1 MKFEFTD
8 SQKKALA
15 VGEYSLIVAAG
26 AGSGKTRVLIER
38 VVRRLLQVTCDPST
52 DITRFLIV
60 TFTNAAAGELCE
72 RIRKA
77 LADAVENASDETV
90 RRAAVK
96 NLALLP
102 QAKICTIDSF
112 CYDFVREH
120 AELLGLPSK
129 LRIADETEM
138 DVLLDGIIDELI
150 EEKMAICRQNRDL
163 GKDDY
168 FLTAYDMFSAPR
180 NDDAFVDTL
189 KKLYKDLLHRP
200 SPREFLA
207 QACELYREVIQAD
220 ELFETTY
227 GHAFHDALYQSV
239 STAITVCENAL
250 DECEADEQ
258 MHKTITP
265 VLENDLETLKIV
277 ASSLG
282 AGYRSAAQALHAMD
296 FKRSPRIQ
304 KIENPAAPLLIVRR
318 KSALDEVKA
327 VRKRYFSASSELL
340 RLCAADCLHIAEVLR
355 EMLEAIEE
363 RLWNVKRTHGILS
376 FSDVE
381 RLTLKLLYDDDAAQ
395 TPSAIAAE
403 TAELFDEL
411 YIDEYQDVDP
421 IQDKIFLALSRKT
434 SDGTECG
441 RFLVGDAKQSIY
453 RFRGATPGIF
463 MHYRDTFAP
472 CEKEGEAR
480 RRLFMSDNFRC
491 AQNVIDFTNA
501 VFEKVFDD
509 YNEQERLTCSRP
521 DKDAL
526 NEPVHILLCN
536 TDALADTKS
545 ESRRAAE
552 AAVVY
557 REITALLND
566 PNACD
571 STGRHYTPADIA
583 ILTSKWDSAKQ
594 LERYFAAR
602 GMAVVCEKGESFF
615 DRREIRLAL
624 SVLAATDNPQKDI
637 PLAGVMRS
645 PIGGFTDDELVQI
658 RLPAKDKSLYEAL
671 CLAAQTENVPDEASA
686 AEQGTDA
693 DAALV
698 CKCRTFLS
706 LLEKLRALSRGCGAS
721 EFLRKMYA
729 LTDLPAICAAGD
741 PSLFGSLSPEA
752 RKKNL
757 MLLYDKARA
766 FDSTVFRGIGAFLDY
781 MKDIRA
787 GEGLKSCS
795 DAFGGIHIMTIHH
808 SKGLEFPICFL
819 FNADRAPSSSENAFI
834 MSDTYGLAFQLKGYA
849 DIRSVAGND
858 GFVSAT
864 TPFRTVL
871 SAEDDLGEANE
882 YKRLLYVAL
891 TRARDRLYITASP
904 KPVKPQNG
912 GEATFA
918 APIFNALDDPEK
930 AARGKSF
937 LDMMFGFL
945 AAQKPFETLAAG
957 CGGEVTVSFPDAAG
971 RTLADVR
978 TIVCTDDAETP
989 ATPPEAAVENAA
1001 PTVQTPTY
1009 EPDETLLEKIRTS
1022 IASRKARLKALCA
1035 VPPKLTVSL
1044 LKDGL
1049 IDYEDASLAAL
1060 GERQKRE
1067 IPDFVRETA
1076 EKSAAERG
1084 TAMHVFMQFA
1094 DFAACEAHGVK
1105 IEAERLVSDGFLTET
1120 QRDLLDFGKLNGFF
1134 KTALY
1139 EKIRSAEKVYRE
1151 LRFNLK
1157 VAAGEVLADAPE
1169 TDDFVLVQG
1178 VIDCFIRES
1187 DGSYTVIDFKTDHV
1201 KSGEEQLLAD
1211 RYANQ
1216 LAFYCRA
1223 VTDMTKA
1230 PVKNAVIFSFALME
1244 EIPLDHHV
1252 CDGGIYEQNA

>member
-220 ELFETTY
+220 ELFDTTY

-282 AGYRSAAQALHAMD
+282 AGYRAAREAAD
-296 FKRSPRIQ
+296 TRFKPSPRIQ

-395 TPSAIAAE
+395 TPSALAAE

-583 ILTSKWDSAKQ
+583 ILTSKWDAAKQ

-686 AEQGTDA
+686 AEHGTDA

-721 EFLRKMYA
+721 QFLRKMYA

-808 SKGLEFPICFL
+808 SKGLEFPVCFL

>member
-220 ELFETTY
+220 ELFDTTY

-395 TPSAIAAE
+395 TPSALAAE
-403 TAELFDEL
+403 TAGLFDEL

-583 ILTSKWDSAKQ
+583 ILTSKWDAAKQ

-658 RLPAKDKSLYEAL
+658 RLPAKDKSLHEAL

-808 SKGLEFPICFL
+808 SKGLEFPVCFL

>member
-207 QACELYREVIQAD
+207 QACELYREVIRAD
-220 ELFETTY
+220 EPFDTTY

-282 AGYRSAAQALHAMD
+282 AGYRAAREAAD
-296 FKRSPRIQ
+296 TRFKPSPRIQ

-327 VRKRYFSASSELL
+327 VRKRYFSASSDLL

-395 TPSAIAAE
+395 TPSALAAE
-403 TAELFDEL
+403 TAGLFDEL

-583 ILTSKWDSAKQ
+583 ILTSKWDAAKQ

-686 AEQGTDA
+686 AEHGTDA

-808 SKGLEFPICFL
+808 SKGLEFPVCFL

-989 ATPPEAAVENAA
+989 ATPQEAAVENAA
-1001 PTVQTPTY
+1001 PTVQIPTY

>member
-15 VGEYSLIVAAG
+15 IGEYSLIVAAG

-38 VVRRLLQVTCDPST
+38 VVRRLLQVTGGSST

-77 LADAVENASDETV
+77 LADAVENAPDEAV
-90 RRAAVK
+90 RSAAVK

-129 LRIADETEM
+129 LRIADDTEM

-150 EEKMAICRQNRDL
+150 EEKMALCRRNREN
-163 GKDDY
+163 GKDGY

-200 SPREFLA
+200 SPRDFLA
-207 QACELYREVIQAD
+207 QACELYREVMQAD
-220 ELFETTY
+220 ELFDTTY
-227 GHAFHDALYQSV
+227 GRAFHDALYQSV

-265 VLENDLETLKIV
+265 VLENDLETLKII

-282 AGYRSAAQALHAMD
+282 AGYRAAKEAAD
-296 FKRSPRIQ
+296 TRFKPSPRIQ
-304 KIENPAAPLLIVRR
+304 KIENPDAPLLVARR

-327 VRKRYFSASSELL
+327 VSKRYFSASSELVQ
-340 RLCAADCLHIAEVLR
+340 LCAADCLHIAEVLR
-355 EMLEAIEE
+355 EMLEEIEN
-363 RLWNVKRTHGILS
+363 RLWDVKRTHGILS

-395 TPSAIAAE
+395 TPSALAAE
-403 TAELFDEL
+403 TSNLFDEL

-434 SDGTECG
+434 ADGTECG

-491 AQNVIDFTNA
+491 AQSVIDFTNA

-509 YNEQERLTCSRP
+509 YNEQERLTCSRA

-536 TDALADTKS
+536 TDALADKTS

-552 AAVVY
+552 AAVLY
-557 REITALLND
+557 REIVALLND
-566 PNACD
+566 PDACD
-571 STGRHYTPADIA
+571 STGRHYTLADIA
-583 ILTSKWDSAKQ
+583 ILTSKWDAAKQ
-594 LERYFAAR
+594 LERFFAAR
-602 GMAVVCEKGESFF
+602 GMAVVCEKGENFF

-671 CLAAQTENVPDEASA
+671 CLAAQTETMPDEASD
-686 AEQGTDA
+686 AEQGIQAGAVLTD
-693 DAALV
+693 
-698 CKCRTFLS
+698 KCQAFLS

-741 PSLFGSLSPEA
+741 ESMFGRLSPEA

-781 MKDIRA
+781 MNDIRS

-795 DAFGGIHIMTIHH
+795 DTFGGIHIMSIHR
-808 SKGLEFPICFL
+808 SKGLEFPVCFL
-819 FNADRAPSSSENAFI
+819 FNADRAPSSSENAFL
-834 MSDTYGLAFQLKGYA
+834 MSDTYGLAFRLKGYA

-858 GFVSAT
+858 GFVTAT

-871 SAEDDLGEANE
+871 EAEDDLGEANE

-904 KPVKPQNG
+904 KPVKPKNG
-912 GEATFA
+912 DESTFA
-918 APIFNALDDPEK
+918 APILNALDDPEN
-930 AARGKSF
+930 AAHGKSF
-937 LDMMFGFL
+937 LDRMFGFL
-945 AAQKPFETLAAG
+945 ATQKPFETLAAG
-957 CGGEVTVSFPDAAG
+957 CDGEVTVPFADAAG
-971 RTLADVR
+971 RTFVEVR
-978 TIVCTDDAETP
+978 TVVCTEDAETP
-989 ATPPEAAVENAA
+989 AMLPDAALENAA
-1001 PTVQTPTY
+1001 PTGQTPTY
-1009 EPDETLLEKIRTS
+1009 APDETLLEKIRTS
-1022 IASRKARLKALCA
+1022 IASRSARLKALCA

-1044 LKDGL
+1044 LKNGL

-1067 IPDFVRETA
+1067 IPDFVHETA
-1076 EKSAAERG
+1076 ETSAAERG

-1094 DFAACEAHGVK
+1094 DFAACETHGAK

-1139 EKIRSAEKVYRE
+1139 EKIRSAEQVYRE

-1157 VAAGEVLADAPE
+1157 VAAGDVLADAPE

-1178 VIDCFIRES
+1178 VIDCFIREK

-1201 KSGEEQLLAD
+1201 KPGEEHVLAD

-1223 VTDMTKA
+1223 VADMTKA

>member
-38 VVRRLLQVTCDPST
+38 VVRRLLQVTCGPST

-220 ELFETTY
+220 ELFDTTY
-227 GHAFHDALYQSV
+227 GHAFHDALYQSI

-395 TPSAIAAE
+395 TPSALAAE
-403 TAELFDEL
+403 TAGLFDEL

-491 AQNVIDFTNA
+491 AQSVIDFTNA

-509 YNEQERLTCSRP
+509 YNEQERLTCSRA

-583 ILTSKWDSAKQ
+583 ILTSKWDAAKQ

-624 SVLAATDNPQKDI
+624 SILAATDNPQKDI

-658 RLPAKDKSLYEAL
+658 RLPAKDKSLYEVL
-671 CLAAQTENVPDEASA
+671 CLVAQTENVPDEASA

-698 CKCRTFLS
+698 CKCQTFLS

-808 SKGLEFPICFL
+808 SKGLEFPVCFL

-904 KPVKPQNG
+904 NPVKPQNG

-989 ATPPEAAVENAA
+989 ATPQEAAVENAV

>member
-1 MKFEFTD
+1 
-8 SQKKALA
+8 
-15 VGEYSLIVAAG
+15 
-26 AGSGKTRVLIER
+26 
-38 VVRRLLQVTCDPST
+38 
-52 DITRFLIV
+52 
-60 TFTNAAAGELCE
+60 
-72 RIRKA
+72 
-77 LADAVENASDETV
+77 
-90 RRAAVK
+90 
-96 NLALLP
+96 
-102 QAKICTIDSF
+102 
-112 CYDFVREH
+112 
-120 AELLGLPSK
+120 
-129 LRIADETEM
+129 
-138 DVLLDGIIDELI
+138 
-150 EEKMAICRQNRDL
+150 
-163 GKDDY
+163 
-168 FLTAYDMFSAPR
+168 
-180 NDDAFVDTL
+180 
-189 KKLYKDLLHRP
+189 
-200 SPREFLA
+200 
-207 QACELYREVIQAD
+207 
-220 ELFETTY
+220 
-227 GHAFHDALYQSV
+227 
-239 STAITVCENAL
+239 
-250 DECEADEQ
+250 
-258 MHKTITP
+258 
-265 VLENDLETLKIV
+265 
-277 ASSLG
+277 
-282 AGYRSAAQALHAMD
+282 
-296 FKRSPRIQ
+296 
-304 KIENPAAPLLIVRR
+304 
-318 KSALDEVKA
+318 
-327 VRKRYFSASSELL
+327 
-340 RLCAADCLHIAEVLR
+340 
-355 EMLEAIEE
+355 
-363 RLWNVKRTHGILS
+363 
-376 FSDVE
+376 
-381 RLTLKLLYDDDAAQ
+381 
-395 TPSAIAAE
+395 
-403 TAELFDEL
+403 
-411 YIDEYQDVDP
+411 
-421 IQDKIFLALSRKT
+421 
-434 SDGTECG
+434 
-441 RFLVGDAKQSIY
+441 
-453 RFRGATPGIF
+453 
-463 MHYRDTFAP
+463 
-472 CEKEGEAR
+472 
-480 RRLFMSDNFRC
+480 
-491 AQNVIDFTNA
+491 
-501 VFEKVFDD
+501 
-509 YNEQERLTCSRP
+509 
-521 DKDAL
+521 
-526 NEPVHILLCN
+526 
-536 TDALADTKS
+536 
-545 ESRRAAE
+545 
-552 AAVVY
+552 
-557 REITALLND
+557 
-566 PNACD
+566 
-571 STGRHYTPADIA
+571 
-583 ILTSKWDSAKQ
+583 
-594 LERYFAAR
+594 
-602 GMAVVCEKGESFF
+602 
-615 DRREIRLAL
+615 
-624 SVLAATDNPQKDI
+624 
-637 PLAGVMRS
+637 
-645 PIGGFTDDELVQI
+645 
-658 RLPAKDKSLYEAL
+658 
-671 CLAAQTENVPDEASA
+671 
-686 AEQGTDA
+686 
-693 DAALV
+693 
-698 CKCRTFLS
+698 
-706 LLEKLRALSRGCGAS
+706 
-721 EFLRKMYA
+721 
-729 LTDLPAICAAGD
+729 
-741 PSLFGSLSPEA
+741 
-752 RKKNL
+752 
-757 MLLYDKARA
+757 
-766 FDSTVFRGIGAFLDY
+766 
-781 MKDIRA
+781 
-787 GEGLKSCS
+787 
-795 DAFGGIHIMTIHH
+795 
-808 SKGLEFPICFL
+808 
-819 FNADRAPSSSENAFI
+819 

>member
-60 TFTNAAAGELCE
+60 TFTNSAAGELCE

-220 ELFETTY
+220 ELFDTTY

-282 AGYRSAAQALHAMD
+282 AGYRAAREAAD
-296 FKRSPRIQ
+296 TRFKPSPRIQ

-395 TPSAIAAE
+395 TPSALAAE

-583 ILTSKWDSAKQ
+583 ILTSKWDAAKQ

-686 AEQGTDA
+686 AEHGKDA

-706 LLEKLRALSRGCGAS
+706 LLEKLRAMSRGCGAS

-808 SKGLEFPICFL
+808 SKGLEFPVCFL

-989 ATPPEAAVENAA
+989 ATPQEAAVENAA

-1120 QRDLLDFGKLNGFF
+1120 QLDLLDFGKLNGFF

>member
-277 ASSLG
+277 ASSIG
-282 AGYRSAAQALHAMD
+282 AGYRAAREAAD
-296 FKRSPRIQ
+296 TRFKPSPRIQ

-395 TPSAIAAE
+395 TPSALAAE
-403 TAELFDEL
+403 TAGLFDEL

-583 ILTSKWDSAKQ
+583 ILTSKWDAAKQ

-693 DAALV
+693 DAALA

-808 SKGLEFPICFL
+808 SKGLEFPVCFL
-819 FNADRAPSSSENAFI
+819 FNADRAPSPSENAFI

-957 CGGEVTVSFPDAAG
+957 CGGEVTVSFPDAAR

-989 ATPPEAAVENAA
+989 ATPQEAAVENAA

-1201 KSGEEQLLAD
+1201 KSGEKQLLAD

>member
-38 VVRRLLQVTCDPST
+38 VVRRLLQVTCGPST

-220 ELFETTY
+220 ELFDTTY

-282 AGYRSAAQALHAMD
+282 AGYRAAREAAD
-296 FKRSPRIQ
+296 TRFKPSPRIQ

-395 TPSAIAAE
+395 TPSALAAE
-403 TAELFDEL
+403 TAGLFDEL

-583 ILTSKWDSAKQ
+583 ILTSKWDAAKQ

-686 AEQGTDA
+686 AEHGKDA

-706 LLEKLRALSRGCGAS
+706 LLEKLRAMSRGCGAS

-1201 KSGEEQLLAD
+1201 KSGEEQLLAG

>member
-220 ELFETTY
+220 ELFDTTY

-282 AGYRSAAQALHAMD
+282 AGYRAAREAAD
-296 FKRSPRIQ
+296 TRFKPSPRIQ

-395 TPSAIAAE
+395 TPSALAAE
-403 TAELFDEL
+403 TAGLFDEL

-583 ILTSKWDSAKQ
+583 ILTSKWDAAKQ

-686 AEQGTDA
+686 AEQSTDA
-693 DAALV
+693 DAVLV

-808 SKGLEFPICFL
+808 SKGLEFPVCFL

>member
-38 VVRRLLQVTCDPST
+38 VVRRLLQVTCGPST

-220 ELFETTY
+220 ELFDTTY

-282 AGYRSAAQALHAMD
+282 AGYRAAREAAD
-296 FKRSPRIQ
+296 TRFKSSPRIQ

-395 TPSAIAAE
+395 TPSALAAE

-583 ILTSKWDSAKQ
+583 ILTSKWDAAKQ

-658 RLPAKDKSLYEAL
+658 RMPAKDKSLYEAL

-686 AEQGTDA
+686 AEHGTDA

-721 EFLRKMYA
+721 QFLRKMYA

-808 SKGLEFPICFL
+808 SKGLEFPVCFL

-978 TIVCTDDAETP
+978 TIVCADDAETP

>member
-38 VVRRLLQVTCDPST
+38 VVRRLLQVTCGPST

-220 ELFETTY
+220 ELFDTTY

-282 AGYRSAAQALHAMD
+282 AGYRAAREAAD
-296 FKRSPRIQ
+296 TRFKPSPRIQ

-395 TPSAIAAE
+395 TPSALAAE
-403 TAELFDEL
+403 TAGLFDEL

-583 ILTSKWDSAKQ
+583 ILTSKWDAAKQ

-686 AEQGTDA
+686 AEHGKDA

-706 LLEKLRALSRGCGAS
+706 LLEKLRAMSRGCGAS

-1022 IASRKARLKALCA
+1022 IASRKACLKALCA

-1201 KSGEEQLLAD
+1201 KSGEEQLLAG

>member
-38 VVRRLLQVTCDPST
+38 VVRRLLQVTCGPST

-282 AGYRSAAQALHAMD
+282 AGYRAAREAAD
-296 FKRSPRIQ
+296 TRFKPSPRIQ

-395 TPSAIAAE
+395 TPSALAAE
-403 TAELFDEL
+403 TAGLFDEL

-583 ILTSKWDSAKQ
+583 ILTSKWDAAKQ

-693 DAALV
+693 DAALA

-808 SKGLEFPICFL
+808 SKGLEFPVCFL
-819 FNADRAPSSSENAFI
+819 FNADRAPSPSENAFI

-957 CGGEVTVSFPDAAG
+957 CGGEVTVSFPDAAR

-989 ATPPEAAVENAA
+989 ATPQEAAVENAA

-1201 KSGEEQLLAD
+1201 KSGEKQLLAD

>member
-38 VVRRLLQVTCDPST
+38 VVRRLLQVTCGPST

-207 QACELYREVIQAD
+207 QACELYREVIRAD
-220 ELFETTY
+220 EPFETTY

-282 AGYRSAAQALHAMD
+282 AGYRAAREAAD
-296 FKRSPRIQ
+296 TRFKPSPRIQ

-395 TPSAIAAE
+395 TPSALAAE
-403 TAELFDEL
+403 TAGLFDEL

-501 VFEKVFDD
+501 VFKKVFDD

-583 ILTSKWDSAKQ
+583 ILTSKWDAAKQ

-671 CLAAQTENVPDEASA
+671 CLAAQTENMPDEASA

-808 SKGLEFPICFL
+808 SKGLEFPVCFL

>member
-282 AGYRSAAQALHAMD
+282 AGYRAAREAAD
-296 FKRSPRIQ
+296 TRFKPSPRIQ

-395 TPSAIAAE
+395 TPSALAAE
-403 TAELFDEL
+403 TAGLFDEL

-583 ILTSKWDSAKQ
+583 ILTSKWDAAKQ

-686 AEQGTDA
+686 AEQSTDA
-693 DAALV
+693 DAVLV

-808 SKGLEFPICFL
+808 SKGLEFPVCFL

>member
-38 VVRRLLQVTCDPST
+38 VVRRLLQVTCGPST

-220 ELFETTY
+220 ELFDTTY

-282 AGYRSAAQALHAMD
+282 AGYRSAAQALYAVD
-296 FKRSPRIQ
+296 FKKSPRIQ

-355 EMLEAIEE
+355 EMLEAIED
-363 RLWNVKRTHGILS
+363 RLWDVKRTHGILS

-395 TPSAIAAE
+395 TPSALAAE
-403 TAELFDEL
+403 TAGLFDEL

-491 AQNVIDFTNA
+491 AQSVIDFTNA

-509 YNEQERLTCSRP
+509 YNEQERLTCSRA

-583 ILTSKWDSAKQ
+583 ILTSKWDAAKQ

-671 CLAAQTENVPDEASA
+671 CLAAQTETMPDEASD
-686 AEQGTDA
+686 AEQGIQA
-693 DAALV
+693 DAVLADK
-698 CKCRTFLS
+698 CKAFLS

-781 MKDIRA
+781 MNDIRS

-808 SKGLEFPICFL
+808 SKGLEFPVCFL

-989 ATPPEAAVENAA
+989 ATPQEAAVENAA

-1120 QRDLLDFGKLNGFF
+1120 QRDLLDFGKLNDFF

-1252 CDGGIYEQNA
+1252 CDGGIYEQNT